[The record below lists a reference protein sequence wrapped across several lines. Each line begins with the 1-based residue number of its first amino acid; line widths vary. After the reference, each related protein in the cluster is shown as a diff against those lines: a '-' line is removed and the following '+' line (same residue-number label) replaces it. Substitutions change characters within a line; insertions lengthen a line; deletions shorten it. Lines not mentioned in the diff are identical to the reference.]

1 VNRRVAVGAVVAV
14 AWVGGMVALGR
25 REFFRGETERMAQA
39 ALLIAPG
46 AEYYG
51 ITQDSERVGY
61 ASSTIDTSG
70 TGIHVTEL
78 LVADLP
84 SPAGLRRLAARSLVN
99 LTRGMRLMN
108 FQFELGASYGPYA
121 VSGRSEGDSVLV
133 LIVTAGTAAPYTT
146 RVKLHGALM
155 LPSTVPLALALEQ
168 RPKVGRRFTYTVYD
182 PMSGT
187 IDDATTVQVK
197 AESLFVLTDSAGLAA
212 AGQRWEPAHQD
223 TVRAWLIEQSG
234 GGLLT
239 GWVDQQGRLV
249 QASPLAT
256 FTIRRT
262 AYEIAFQNWSLDNKE
277 HPRVV
282 LPQGAPMAKPT
293 KKPGAAA
300 PRD

>member
-1 VNRRVAVGAVVAV
+1 MVAV
-14 AWVGGMVALGR
+14 AWAAGMVALGR
-25 REFFRGETERMAQA
+25 RELFRGETERMAQA

-46 AEYYG
+46 AEYYA
-51 ITQDSERVGY
+51 ITEDSDRVGY
-61 ASSTIDTSG
+61 ASSTIDTSE
-70 TGIHVTEL
+70 TGIHVTEV

-84 SPAGLRRLAARSLVN
+84 SPVGLRRLAARSLVN

-108 FQFELGASYGPYA
+108 FQFDLGASYGPYT
-121 VSGRSEGDSVLV
+121 VFGRSEADSVLV
-133 LIVTAGTAAPYTT
+133 LIVTAGTAAPDTT
-146 RVKLHGALM
+146 RVPLHGALM
-155 LPSTVPLALALEQ
+155 LPSTVPLAIALEQ

-187 IDDATTVQVK
+187 IDDATVQVR
-197 AESLFVLTDSAGLAA
+197 AESLFVLTDSASLAA

-223 TVRAWLIEQSG
+223 TVRAWLVEQSG

-239 GWVDQQGRLV
+239 GWMDQQGRLV
-249 QASPLAT
+249 QALPLAT

-282 LPQGAPMAKPT
+282 LPQGAPMSRST